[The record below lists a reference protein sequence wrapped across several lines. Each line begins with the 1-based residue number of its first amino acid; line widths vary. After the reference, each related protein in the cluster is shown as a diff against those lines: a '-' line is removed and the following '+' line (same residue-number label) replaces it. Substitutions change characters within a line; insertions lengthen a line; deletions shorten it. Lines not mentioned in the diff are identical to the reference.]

1 MRRFT
6 AFILF
11 LAAFLAPVML
21 SAQTLSSSEVH
32 LDPDTVEQ
40 KIDSTLSISLLTCSP
55 GQENYELYGHTA
67 IRVTSRRDSIDIV
80 YNYGVFDFTAP
91 NFTWRFVLGQC
102 DYLLYGEPLVLFAQQ
117 YYLRGSWVME
127 QVLNLTPYEAT
138 YLKEF
143 LSLESLPQNRV
154 YRYNIFRNNCT
165 TRARDA
171 IERCITGAVVY
182 PARPRRNTYRS
193 MLHQFTKEH
202 PWAQEGNDLLLGT
215 EVDTLIT
222 ERDEMFAPIYLMWY
236 ADSAIIDNG
245 RGAFRNLVL
254 RRQILLPENAERQ
267 QAAADALPDFPL
279 TPRIWG
285 WMLLAVGLCL
295 AVYEVR
301 KRWVCWPVDAV
312 LMTLQGLAGVL
323 LTFMAL
329 FSVHPGV
336 TSNWQVWLLNP
347 IPLFFVYTVV
357 KADRRHQ
364 RHVYHAF
371 AAALIALFIIFY
383 FIIPQDFAQI
393 ILPLALLLLSR
404 AVVHLLVYRK

>member
-6 AFILF
+6 PFIFILV
-11 LAAFLAPVML
+11 AFFAPFML
-21 SAQTLSSSEVH
+21 SAQSVSSSEVQ
-32 LDPDTVEQ
+32 LDPDSVEQ
-40 KIDSTLSISLLTCSP
+40 KVDTTLRVSLITCSP

-67 IRVTSRRDSIDIV
+67 IRVTSRRDSLDIV

-102 DYLLYGEPLVLFAQQ
+102 DYLLYGEPLVWFAQQ
-117 YYLRGSWVME
+117 YYERGSWVME

-138 YLKEF
+138 YLSEY
-143 LSLESLPQNRV
+143 LRVESQPEHRV

-171 IERCITGAVVY
+171 IERCVNGEVVY
-182 PARPRRNTYRS
+182 PARPRRNTFRS
-193 MLHQFTKEH
+193 ILHQFTKGH

-236 ADSAIIDNG
+236 ADSALIDNG

-254 RRQILLPENAERQ
+254 QRRILLQDNPDRQ
-267 QAAADALPDFPL
+267 QAAIDALPDFPL

-285 WMLLAVGLCL
+285 WILLVAGLCM
-295 AVYEVR
+295 AVVEVR

-312 LMTLQGLAGVL
+312 LMSLQGLAGIL

-347 IPLFFVYTVV
+347 VPLFFVYFVV
-357 KADRRHQ
+357 RADRHHQ
-364 RHVYHAF
+364 RHVYHTF
-371 AAALIALFIIFY
+371 AAALIVLFIVFY

>member
-154 YRYNIFRNNCT
+154 
-165 TRARDA
+165 
-171 IERCITGAVVY
+171 
-182 PARPRRNTYRS
+182 
-193 MLHQFTKEH
+193 
-202 PWAQEGNDLLLGT
+202 
-215 EVDTLIT
+215 
-222 ERDEMFAPIYLMWY
+222 
-236 ADSAIIDNG
+236 
-245 RGAFRNLVL
+245 
-254 RRQILLPENAERQ
+254 
-267 QAAADALPDFPL
+267 
-279 TPRIWG
+279 
-285 WMLLAVGLCL
+285 
-295 AVYEVR
+295 
-301 KRWVCWPVDAV
+301 
-312 LMTLQGLAGVL
+312 
-323 LTFMAL
+323 
-329 FSVHPGV
+329 
-336 TSNWQVWLLNP
+336 
-347 IPLFFVYTVV
+347 
-357 KADRRHQ
+357 
-364 RHVYHAF
+364 
-371 AAALIALFIIFY
+371 
-383 FIIPQDFAQI
+383 
-393 ILPLALLLLSR
+393 
-404 AVVHLLVYRK
+404 